1 MSFKIESINF
11 KIESTKYNQGVQN
24 KKTNGKKEQ
33 EIIKRVQNDH

>member
-11 KIESTKYNQGVQN
+11 KIESTKYNQRVQN
-24 KKTNGKKEQ
+24 KNTNGKKEQ